1 VVASLFVSS
10 TGSRHL
16 VWGSYWQGIF
26 LGDIDPQTGLLA
38 STTYTNLA
46 ARPGAGVIEAPW
58 LYEVRLSPFLPRLL
72 IPRILLTVGY
82 ARTPQRNGVFYLF
95 TSWDQCC
102 KGTKSTYH
110 IRVATSR
117 SLAGPY
123 FDASGKPALEGH
135 MTLLMDS
142 HDDVY
147 GPGGQSLLEDVDGVV
162 LVFHRYFGTGSTGL
176 LSLNMLEF

>member
-1 VVASLFVSS
+1 MRKSVREQVSS
-10 TGSRHL
+10 DL
-16 VWGSYWQGIF
+16 VWGSCWQGIF
-26 LGDIDPQTGLLA
+26 LGDIDPETGLLA

-58 LYEVRLSPFLPRLL
+58 LFE
-72 IPRILLTVGY
+72 
-82 ARTPQRNGVFYLF
+82 RNGVFYLF

-102 KGTKSTYH
+102 EGTKSTYH